1 MLVHLGFQ
9 IFWLQGC
16 YKDYADIT
24 MPNPAKPEAPCTS
37 DKLHSP
43 VYALSAVSQQ
53 RISRAF
59 AILVFTGI
67 LGSEWDNASSELQ
80 QASPSLGMTGMHS
93 PFQPSLHLSQPAS
106 LDGK

>member
-24 MPNPAKPEAPCTS
+24 TPNPAKPEAPCTS
-37 DKLHSP
+37 DKLCSP

-53 RISRAF
+53 RTPRAF
-59 AILVFTGI
+59 AILVFTGT
-67 LGSEWDNASSELQ
+67 LGSEWDSTSSELQ
-80 QASPSLGMTGMHS
+80 QASPVPGNDPSHS
-93 PFQPSLHLSQPAS
+93 SPSLHLSQPAS